1 MLKPRREKNPT
12 ERSRPST
19 IVHPMFT
26 PRGWIGP
33 SQRRTAP
40 LPGVSPPPAE
50 HAAAPRRGPEVR
62 RASGSGGRRRARPG
76 PTGDHA
82 QQPVDLVLRERPVA
96 GGGGDDELA
105 DELDLELQ
113 IAVGE
118 VVV

>member
-40 LPGVSPPPAE
+40 LPGESPQRPPSTPQRPA
-50 HAAAPRRGPEVR
+50 GPEVR
-62 RASGSGGRRRARPG
+62 RASGSGGRRRERPG
-76 PTGDHA
+76 ATGDHA

>member
-40 LPGVSPPPAE
+40 LPGESPQRPPSTPQRPA
-50 HAAAPRRGPEVR
+50 GPEVR
-62 RASGSGGRRRARPG
+62 RASGSGGRRRERPG
-76 PTGDHA
+76 ATGDHA
-82 QQPVDLVLRERPVA
+82 QQPVA